1 MSSSPV
7 LETNL
12 GTLHLRNPTL
22 LAAGVLGL
30 TGFSLKRVW
39 EAGAGAIVAKSTSME
54 AREGDPGPNIIQVT
68 GGLLNAMGLPN
79 PGIESML
86 EEIKIAKNAGAK
98 VIGSIFGEKSE
109 DFSALA
115 TMMEEAG
122 VDAVELN
129 LSCPMVKEIWI
140 LGHDPKLTKN
150 SVKKVKD
157 SVAIPVFAKLPGN
170 THISNLLDVVKSA
183 ERAGAD
189 GITLANTFPALTLD
203 VDVSKPILGHKV
215 GGLSGPAIKPIT
227 LRLVYEAHVA
237 VKIPIIG
244 CGGISSANDA
254 IEYLLAGASAVQ
266 VGTGIMYKGLEI
278 FGEICEGIN
287 SFMKEKG
294 FKEVREMV
302 GLARSA

>member
-12 GTLHLRNPTL
+12 GPLHLRNPTL

-39 EAGAGAIVAKSTSME
+39 EAGAGAIITKSTSIE
-54 AREGDPGPNIIQVT
+54 AREGRPGPNIVQVT

-79 PGIESML
+79 PGIENML
-86 EEIKIAKNAGAK
+86 EEIKIVKDMDAA
-98 VIGSIFGEKSE
+98 VIGSVFGRKSE
-109 DFSALA
+109 DFAKLA
-115 TMMEEAG
+115 AMMEEAG
-122 VDAVELN
+122 VDGVELN
-129 LSCPMVKEIWI
+129 LSCPMVEEVWL
-140 LGHDPKLTKN
+140 LGHDPKLTGD
-150 SVKKVKD
+150 VIKKVKEN
-157 SVAIPVFAKLPGN
+157 VAVPVFAKLPGN
-170 THISNLLDVVKSA
+170 THVSNLLDVARSA
-183 ERAGAD
+183 ESTGAD
-189 GITLANTFPALTLD
+189 GITLANTFPALVLD
-203 VDVSKPILGHKV
+203 VDVSRPILGYKI

-227 LRLVYEAHVA
+227 LRLVYEAYKA

-254 IEYLLAGASAVQ
+254 IEYFLAGASAVQ

-294 FKEVREMV
+294 FKEIREMV
-302 GLARSA
+302 GLAHSA